1 MNAQGLLTCSLCG
14 HRFAAAGH
22 AACKSCPLQMGCE
35 VVCCPACGYQTVD
48 PRKSLFGR
56 LAQTLFNASR
66 PRRGAHRRGRP
77 GRAGGGLE
85 IHASRPCRGAHQS
98 GRLGL
103 TLADV
108 PPGWQAKIG
117 RFLEG
122 IPPEKRV
129 QLLSYGLVPNLWV
142 CVVQHSPVTVVRLDN
157 TELALE
163 MELAGEIQ
171 VLSIREGLEDE
182 NSQ

>member
-1 MNAQGLLTCSLCG
+1 M
-14 HRFAAAGH
+14 
-22 AACKSCPLQMGCE
+22 
-35 VVCCPACGYQTVD
+35 
-48 PRKSLFGR
+48 
-56 LAQTLFNASR
+56 
-66 PRRGAHRRGRP
+66 
-77 GRAGGGLE
+77 
-85 IHASRPCRGAHQS
+85 
-98 GRLGL
+98 